1 MWCRC
6 VILDLI
12 RCGVA
17 WLLGFALSDAGL
29 APRRAQIP
37 GRLQAR
43 RLVETGGKV
52 PLRPLPGFR
61 ISFKIC
67 FGNLLLKRLEAS
79 LELGFGHG

>member
-1 MWCRC
+1 MR
-6 VILDLI
+6 VLHLVESEFQ
-12 RCGVA
+12 GV
-17 WLLGFALSDAGL
+17 SE
-29 APRRAQIP
+29 
-37 GRLQAR
+37 AR
-43 RLVETGGKV
+43 RLVETSGKV